1 MHAGVGGRL
10 VFRAVLHCSYGEA
23 ISELMNANFMT
34 QLADITTIPL
44 YLLLSAMVGRLYEVQ
59 VYSAKALSTAA
70 VRPPSPG

>member
-1 MHAGVGGRL
+1 
-10 VFRAVLHCSYGEA
+10 
-23 ISELMNANFMT
+23 MNANFMT

-44 YLLLSAMVGRLYEVQ
+44 YLMLSAMVGRLYEVQ